1 MNNKQM
7 KRYFSMAKN
16 ASEFGSY
23 FRYKL
28 GCVIVYKN
36 KVISVGWNT
45 CKENPTQKKY
55 NTYRGFDVD
64 TAKNYAH
71 AEINALISAKY
82 LDINWNKVSIF
93 VYREY
98 KNGNIAPAR
107 PCPACMKAITDIGI
121 KNIYYTD
128 RGKYI
133 HEILE

>member
-16 ASEFGSY
+16 ASKFGS
-23 FRYKL
+23 FPKYKL

-45 CKENPTQKKY
+45 SKENPLQKKY
-55 NTYRGFDVD
+55 NVYRGFDAD

-82 LDINWNKVSIF
+82 LDINWNKASIF

-98 KNGNIAPAR
+98 KNGSIAPAR
-107 PCPACMKAITDIGI
+107 PCPACMKAIIDIGI

-128 RGKYI
+128 KGKYI